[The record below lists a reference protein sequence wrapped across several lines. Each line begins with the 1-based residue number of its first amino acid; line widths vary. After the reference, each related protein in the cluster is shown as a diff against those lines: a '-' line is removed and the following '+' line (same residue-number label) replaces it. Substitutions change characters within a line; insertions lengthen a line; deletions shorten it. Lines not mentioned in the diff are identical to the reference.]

1 MVSAE
6 ECRKLANQYLDQANR
21 SGVSPRMANVL
32 RDMSWSFAGLASQY
46 DMLRL
51 IAEEESRQQLQ

>member
-32 RDMSWSFAGLASQY
+32 RDMSRSFAGLASLY
-46 DMLRL
+46 DMLRI